1 MLSNPVFSRL
11 DAAIIAV
18 LLCSGTAL
26 MIESHH
32 RIEIV
37 ASERPEASLAEPD
50 VSADFTASV
59 DPILAQARAIAE
71 PTPSVLVGE

>member
-1 MLSNPVFSRL
+1 MLSNPVFCRL

-32 RIEIV
+32 RVQIV
-37 ASERPEASLAEPD
+37 ASERPEVSVTD
-50 VSADFTASV
+50 SYRSADLTAPV
-59 DPILAQARAIAE
+59 DPILAHARAIDE
-71 PTPSVLVGE
+71 PTPTFLVGE

>member
-1 MLSNPVFSRL
+1 MLSSPVFSRL

-32 RIEIV
+32 RIQIV
-37 ASERPEASLAEPD
+37 ADERLEMSVTEP
-50 VSADFTASV
+50 SRTADFTSPV
-59 DPILAQARAIAE
+59 DPILAQARNIDE
-71 PTPSVLVGE
+71 PTPTFLTGE

>member
-1 MLSNPVFSRL
+1 MLSSPVFSRL

-32 RIEIV
+32 RIQIV
-37 ASERPEASLAEPD
+37 ADERLEMSVTEP
-50 VSADFTASV
+50 SRTADFTNPT
-59 DPILAQARAIAE
+59 DPTLARGGSIDE
-71 PTPSVLVGE
+71 PTPSFLIGE